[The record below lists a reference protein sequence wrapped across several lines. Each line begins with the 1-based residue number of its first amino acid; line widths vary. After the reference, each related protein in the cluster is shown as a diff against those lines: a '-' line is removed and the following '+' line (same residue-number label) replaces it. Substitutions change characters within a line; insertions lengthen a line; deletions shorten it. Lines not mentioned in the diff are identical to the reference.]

1 MSRLLF
7 VLLAGCCLLA
17 QPALAETPAAPAA
30 AVHATDHGT
39 TTDHGAAPADGHAEA
54 DYSNCDTA
62 AHALDET
69 RRLSNPLV
77 AAIMLPRTGCPAFID
92 YAAVAA
98 AEAAA
103 LAAPAPAPAKSGH

>member
-1 MSRLLF
+1 MSRPMF
-7 VLLAGCCLLA
+7 ALLASLCLLA
-17 QPALAETPAAPAA
+17 QPALAETAAAAPHAA
-30 AVHATDHGT
+30 DHG
-39 TTDHGAAPADGHAEA
+39 DAHAEGHAEA

-77 AAIMLPRTGCPAFID
+77 ASIMLPRKGCPAFID

>member
-1 MSRLLF
+1 MSRPMF
-7 VLLAGCCLLA
+7 ALLASLCLLA
-17 QPALAETPAAPAA
+17 QPALAETAAAAPHAA
-30 AVHATDHGT
+30 
-39 TTDHGAAPADGHAEA
+39 DHGAPADHGDAHAEGHAEA

-77 AAIMLPRTGCPAFID
+77 ASIMLPRKGCPAFID